1 MFGGVVLTLDLHVHP
16 KLGRSVYHD
25 LVYCAQTGICDCH
38 VRLREGKSAVLFRR
52 KLGVSSVVWF
62 NVPLGW
68 EIWSW
73 LVNGQPLGWSQDKWV
88 HLPSGRWSKGLSEEL
103 WLPRPFMLCFEPLR
117 ELFFE
122 LAKVNVYFL
131 NVSPKSDIYQII
143 IVPVLIWSYMY
154 ILYSR
159 YFGTVPRKLSEGAGE
174 SESAFWRGLTH
185 AINYLPKQSVL
196 KTDSVMLAACLLYV

>member
-68 EIWSW
+68 EI
-73 LVNGQPLGWSQDKWV
+73 
-88 HLPSGRWSKGLSEEL
+88 
-103 WLPRPFMLCFEPLR
+103 
-117 ELFFE
+117 
-122 LAKVNVYFL
+122 
-131 NVSPKSDIYQII
+131 
-143 IVPVLIWSYMY
+143 
-154 ILYSR
+154 
-159 YFGTVPRKLSEGAGE
+159 
-174 SESAFWRGLTH
+174 
-185 AINYLPKQSVL
+185 
-196 KTDSVMLAACLLYV
+196 